1 MNKVIHRETNAW
13 GRTSTIIIAGGFAF
27 VMVTVSDDNKDVAII
42 HDLVVHESRRRKG
55 LGDKLL
61 NEALNEAMYAIERN
75 ANAIIRLSVEPG
87 SWMEGGYSSRGFAQE
102 GVTTFRGQQIMV
114 MEKDNT
120 Q

>member
-27 VMVTVSDDNKDVAII
+27 VMITVSDDNKDVAII

-61 NEALNEAMYAIERN
+61 NEALNEALNMGADV
-75 ANAIIRLSVEPG
+75 IRLSVEPG
-87 SWMEGGYSSRGFAQE
+87 SWMEGWYSSRGFAQE